1 MSKGQN
7 GWLLSHHRYELTE
20 FDGIKV
26 YQFCILELLK
36 SCHEIE
42 TRMESFLELCGKVVK
57 MRLGSFM
64 ELQFGNVLRLNKVWN
79 FLCVFIVYEL
89 LDTNLNFF
97 TRSACRDLSSTINL
111 LFLDWGT
118 GLKSAYIKV
127 SVVFRKH
134 IKTRFNQLDIEIIL
148 LQDPEKV
155 QRDVKLKVSE
165 AVSLSYERFED
176 LRRYEIFKV

>member
-20 FDGIKV
+20 FDGIEV

-64 ELQFGNVLRLNKVWN
+64 ELQFGNVLRLIKVWI
-79 FLCVFIVYEL
+79 FYTFSITWFIFY
-89 LDTNLNFF
+89 N
-97 TRSACRDLSSTINL
+97 
-111 LFLDWGT
+111 
-118 GLKSAYIKV
+118 KSII
-127 SVVFRKH
+127 FRL
-134 IKTRFNQLDIEIIL
+134 RNWFE
-148 LQDPEKV
+148 
-155 QRDVKLKVSE
+155 
-165 AVSLSYERFED
+165 VSLYQGVCRIQEIYSNAIWPIRYRDNSFARSWKSSERC
-176 LRRYEIFKV
+176 KVKGFWSCITQLWKIWRPTKVWDF

>member
-20 FDGIKV
+20 FDGIEV

-57 MRLGSFM
+57 MWLGSFM
-64 ELQFGNVLRLNKVWN
+64 ELQFRNVLRLIKVWN
-79 FLCVFIVYEL
+79 FLFYEL
-89 LDTNLNFF
+89 LDTNLIFYTFSMTWFIFYNKSIIFRLRNWF
-97 TRSACRDLSSTINL
+97 EVSLYQGVCRIQEIYSNAIWSIRYQDNSFARS
-111 LFLDWGT
+111 W
-118 GLKSAYIKV
+118 
-127 SVVFRKH
+127 
-134 IKTRFNQLDIEIIL
+134 
-148 LQDPEKV
+148 KV
-155 QRDVKLKVSE
+155 QRDVKLKFSE
-165 AVSLSYERFED
+165 AVLLSYERFED